1 MIKMEIPNKWRGEI
15 LYTNDK
21 ICGDLINDG
30 KYTGFAEIRAGK
42 EFFLVNPFTLQKL
55 AGYGKDGNEVYKS
68 RRDIK

>member
-1 MIKMEIPNKWRGEI
+1 MENKYRGEI

-55 AGYGKDGNEVYKS
+55 AGYDKDGNEVYRSVKE
-68 RRDIK
+68 